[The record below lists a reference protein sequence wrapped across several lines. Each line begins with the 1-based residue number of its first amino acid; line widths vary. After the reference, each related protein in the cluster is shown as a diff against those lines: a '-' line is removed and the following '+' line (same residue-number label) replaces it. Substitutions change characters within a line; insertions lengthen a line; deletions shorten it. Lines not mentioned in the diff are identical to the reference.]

1 MGFSTEEITTPSIK
15 QQLVKIAEELKL
27 KTRELSTP
35 FGFNYNLFAG
45 IEHSTYLD
53 SAIVMEALEKMTMK
67 FESGL
72 NMEFNEVEGFQVF
85 DASYVFVTE
94 TGFPVMATATMPHV
108 LSLKGS
114 ITTSPMLGN
123 VLPKVSAKFIPVYN
137 GKVQTHCGVISPL
150 TKEFI
155 GTGVEASLHSSLP
168 VEIEGKVTK
177 GQVELSLRMPKT
189 GRQSETLHG
198 FIRPYTYKYNVLQV
212 TPLTQSTSIKT
223 ILSGPIVS
231 VEKQVGKS
239 LGVSA
244 VIQGIYQTHFIP
256 TSLKMSSLSL
266 DVSPSQT
273 KEIKL
278 ILSLSTKGMMHSLS
292 KKMIT
297 EQNIPSQYNQVKT
310 VLSKL
315 EKAHIVEITGM
326 LLGSSGS
333 ELKKINLIAAIGAE
347 SSGLGMG
354 AVEIAP
360 VMGETY
366 SLRMEGKTTV
376 TAKIMNR
383 WNI

>member
-1 MGFSTEEITTPSIK
+1 M
-15 QQLVKIAEELKL
+15 IAEELKL

-53 SAIVMEALEKMTMK
+53 SAVVMEALEKIAMK

-94 TGFPVMATATMPHV
+94 TGFPVMATSTMPHV

-114 ITTSPMLGN
+114 LTTSPMAGN

-244 VIQGIYQTHFIP
+244 LVQYKADARALPDMTTVIQGIYQTN
-256 TSLKMSSLSL
+256 
-266 DVSPSQT
+266 
-273 KEIKL
+273 EIKL

-333 ELKKINLIAAIGAE
+333 ELKKINLVAAIGAE
-347 SSGLGMG
+347 SSGL
-354 AVEIAP
+354 
-360 VMGETY
+360 
-366 SLRMEGKTTV
+366 
-376 TAKIMNR
+376 
-383 WNI
+383 

>member
-1 MGFSTEEITTPSIK
+1 MTTLHFRALLPLIKSEIYGIQYSHNLNISTFIEYLRTLIIRDFQLVNTKESLVPHKFSVKADYYSPSHVMKIPTEFTTYTFGMDFLLEKYLHFFSTEEITTPSIK

-53 SAIVMEALEKMTMK
+53 SAIVMEALEKIAMK

-114 ITTSPMLGN
+114 LTTSPMAGN
-123 VLPKVSAKFIPVYN
+123 VLPKVSAKFVPVYN

-231 VEKQVGKS
+231 VS
-239 LGVSA
+239 
-244 VIQGIYQTHFIP
+244 I
-256 TSLKMSSLSL
+256 
-266 DVSPSQT
+266 
-273 KEIKL
+273 
-278 ILSLSTKGMMHSLS
+278 
-292 KKMIT
+292 
-297 EQNIPSQYNQVKT
+297 
-310 VLSKL
+310 
-315 EKAHIVEITGM
+315 
-326 LLGSSGS
+326 
-333 ELKKINLIAAIGAE
+333 IA
-347 SSGLGMG
+347 L
-354 AVEIAP
+354 
-360 VMGETY
+360 
-366 SLRMEGKTTV
+366 
-376 TAKIMNR
+376 
-383 WNI
+383 

>member
-1 MGFSTEEITTPSIK
+1 MPTLHFRALLPLIKSEIYGIQYSHTLNISTFIEYLRTLIIRDFQLVNTKESLVPHKFSVKADYYSPSHVMKIPTEFTTYTFGMDFLLEKYLHFFSTEEITTPSIK

-94 TGFPVMATATMPHV
+94 TGFPVMATSTMPHV

-114 ITTSPMLGN
+114 LTMSPMAGN
-123 VLPKVSAKFIPVYN
+123 VLPKVSAKFVPVYN

-231 VEKQVGKS
+231 VS
-239 LGVSA
+239 
-244 VIQGIYQTHFIP
+244 I
-256 TSLKMSSLSL
+256 
-266 DVSPSQT
+266 
-273 KEIKL
+273 
-278 ILSLSTKGMMHSLS
+278 
-292 KKMIT
+292 
-297 EQNIPSQYNQVKT
+297 
-310 VLSKL
+310 
-315 EKAHIVEITGM
+315 
-326 LLGSSGS
+326 
-333 ELKKINLIAAIGAE
+333 IA
-347 SSGLGMG
+347 L
-354 AVEIAP
+354 
-360 VMGETY
+360 
-366 SLRMEGKTTV
+366 
-376 TAKIMNR
+376 
-383 WNI
+383 